1 LKTSNCGVVRL
12 KPRFSLLLITIA
24 FRLQNC
30 EVFTFE
36 DYDEQ
41 ILLVTERIFCNN
53 TKANGKILFCFCR
66 VNQGANLR
74 FGLQKYVLTAA
85 FYSSLK

>member
-1 LKTSNCGVVRL
+1 
-12 KPRFSLLLITIA
+12 
-24 FRLQNC
+24 
-30 EVFTFE
+30 VFTFE

-41 ILLVTERIFCNN
+41 ILLVTERVFCNN

-66 VNQGANLR
+66 VNQGVANFR

-85 FYSSLK
+85 FYSSLKWTEHPQKWDVCQMKAFYM